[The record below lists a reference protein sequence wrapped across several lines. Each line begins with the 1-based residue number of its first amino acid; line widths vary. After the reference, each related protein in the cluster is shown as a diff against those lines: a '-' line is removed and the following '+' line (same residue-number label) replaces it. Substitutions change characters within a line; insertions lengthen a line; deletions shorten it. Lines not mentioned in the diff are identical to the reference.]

1 MMGITEMP
9 KTQFTL
15 RGEYIALDDLLK
27 ASGLA
32 PSGGAAKILIASGAV
47 LLDGVPELRKTK
59 KVRAGQVV
67 RTKDEV
73 IDVLAS
79 ASTEQ

>member
-1 MMGITEMP
+1 MP

-27 ASGLA
+27 VTGIA
-32 PSGGAAKILIASGAV
+32 PSGGAAKALIVSGVV
-47 LLDGVPELRKTK
+47 LLDGAVELRKTK

-67 RTKDEV
+67 RTGDVV

-79 ASTEQ
+79 ASVSPEK